1 MIALEILKT
10 YINKNI
16 GMCAVPQYVKDS
28 ITELEEV
35 MKPKTCE
42 GCRNGAFG
50 VDGLGFEVECRIGY
64 NCSRGRE
71 DRYKPKE
78 QL

>member
-1 MIALEILKT
+1 MKEMIALEILKT

-28 ITELEEV
+28 ITELEEA

-42 GCRNGAFG
+42 GCKYEAQ
-50 VDGLGFEVECRIGY
+50 
-64 NCSRGRE
+64 GRYRVPCDTCARTLHDE
-71 DRYKPKE
+71 YKPKE